1 MALTHTQTKERAEL
15 IALSIGEIQLDREL
29 LSDMIWGKL
38 GSNASLPFLSGAPEA
53 ELILRLLVDGEVA
66 KIREYTESDIDETC
80 LLAHIQ
86 IRPHAQHLSWRP
98 IVTFVKSVGDVFATA
113 QDTGSWRHVP
123 CTLDGDYTSTL
134 VDVLST
140 IVDVL
145 LTDDGLKEFEDA
157 LLAEFRAKALE
168 LLATEVF

>member
-29 LSDMIWGKL
+29 LSDMIWRKL
-38 GSNASLPFLSGAPEA
+38 GSNAHVPFEV

-113 QDTGSWRHVP
+113 QDAGSWRHVP

-134 VDVLST
+134 
-140 IVDVL
+140 VDVL